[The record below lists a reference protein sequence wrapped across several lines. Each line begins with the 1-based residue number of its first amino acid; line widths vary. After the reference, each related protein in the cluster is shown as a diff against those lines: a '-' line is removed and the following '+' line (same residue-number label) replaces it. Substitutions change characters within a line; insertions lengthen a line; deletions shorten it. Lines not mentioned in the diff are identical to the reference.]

1 MRTGCGL
8 HYDRLR
14 GQPDRRKENLGTVEL
29 AEYKGVKVN
38 VPAVMVTDAEVES
51 KINQVLSQNPKIEEV
66 DRPAAEGDIVN
77 IDYV

>member
-1 MRTGCGL
+1 M
-8 HYDRLR
+8 
-14 GQPDRRKENLGTVEL
+14 
-29 AEYKGVKVN
+29 KVN

-77 IDYV
+77 IDYVGKQDGVEFAGGTGEVLCRDFPFLLSGWPRSLS